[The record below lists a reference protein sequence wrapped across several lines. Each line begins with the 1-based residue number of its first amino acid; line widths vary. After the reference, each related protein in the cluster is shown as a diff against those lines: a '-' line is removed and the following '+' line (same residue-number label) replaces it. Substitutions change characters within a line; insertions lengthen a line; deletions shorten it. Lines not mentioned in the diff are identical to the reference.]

1 MMQRSLRSMLSQ
13 RYFDWQVGMNLNTV
27 KPRSK
32 TGTPE
37 ELKMAVKRLSEISD
51 RVAGLALRRIKTSG
65 PPVSFDDM
73 TDADLEREVR
83 QFSEA
88 LLNFIRLRIRI
99 VEAQRSMEKSLKTL
113 LEAED
118 DKEISAL
125 IGPTLLADQKEYV
138 GMNVQLTECI
148 ESKVNAGAPQVSRIS
163 KWAAEINDFSK
174 WVGSLVE
181 RDERKGQDDLTL
193 MIESIRDN
201 DIKRFD
207 KIYEKVRERIEREE
221 GK

>member
-1 MMQRSLRSMLSQ
+1 
-13 RYFDWQVGMNLNTV
+13 
-27 KPRSK
+27 
-32 TGTPE
+32 
-37 ELKMAVKRLSEISD
+37 
-51 RVAGLALRRIKTSG
+51 
-65 PPVSFDDM
+65 
-73 TDADLEREVR
+73 
-83 QFSEA
+83 
-88 LLNFIRLRIRI
+88 
-99 VEAQRSMEKSLKTL
+99 
-113 LEAED
+113 
-118 DKEISAL
+118 
-125 IGPTLLADQKEYV
+125 
-138 GMNVQLTECI
+138 MNVQLTECI

-207 KIYEKVRERIEREE
+207 KIYEKVRERIECEE